1 MPFGVAVVP
10 QRTRTINKHLTMPLS
25 AGLPSSSIGR
35 LRKSID
41 IRPTTCVF
49 AGFCWNGSLNES
61 TAVFFLQVFPA
72 VWFKFWPQSNVF
84 FFFAGSGSV
93 VSNIPLKVDLRCSHV
108 QSVEEPVSVF
118 CF

>member
-61 TAVFFLQVFPA
+61 TAVFF
-72 VWFKFWPQSNVF
+72 FKFSQQFGSSAGRNQKF

>member
-1 MPFGVAVVP
+1 MKALLFFFFKFSQQFGS
-10 QRTRTINKHLTMPLS
+10 S
-25 AGLPSSSIGR
+25 AGRNRI
-35 LRKSID
+35 
-41 IRPTTCVF
+41 C
-49 AGFCWNGSLNES
+49 
-61 TAVFFLQVFPA
+61 
-72 VWFKFWPQSNVF
+72 